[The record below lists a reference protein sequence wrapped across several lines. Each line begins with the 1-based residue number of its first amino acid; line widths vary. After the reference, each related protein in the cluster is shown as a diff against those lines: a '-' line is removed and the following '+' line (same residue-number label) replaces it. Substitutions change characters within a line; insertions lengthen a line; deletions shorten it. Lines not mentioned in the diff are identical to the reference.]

1 MINNEHGSFI
11 IGIPIEELEKGAE
24 RISVEQLRHLVR
36 LVDASDTVELEV
48 RQGDQK
54 TRLVLR
60 KARPSESAVA
70 QIEALPIVEAE
81 AHIEAGEALHTI
93 TAPFVGLFQ
102 PWSTSQDRPLVTV
115 GDSVEKGQHVGVIR
129 SMGIPN
135 EVESPAR
142 GQVVEVL
149 VRDGQPVEY
158 GQPLMTIAKQ

>member
-11 IGIPIEELEKGAE
+11 IGIPIEELDDSAE

-60 KARPSESAVA
+60 KARPSKNTMA
-70 QIEALPIVEAE
+70 QIEALPVVEAE
-81 AHIEAGEALHTI
+81 APAEAGQALHTI

-102 PWSTSQDRPLVTV
+102 SWSKSQDRPLVTV

-135 EVESPAR
+135 EVESSVK
-142 GQVVEVL
+142 GQVVEVF